1 MSDGSRG
8 ARFLKY
14 DGHCGVHQQIM
25 RRRCGVK
32 LNGQLNLKFSCGQM
46 SLRLSYGQMSLRLS
60 CGQLNQRLSCG
71 QLNQRLSCGM
81 NLSDGDLMKA
91 SSGLMI
97 HELLILLCISM

>member
-71 QLNQRLSCGM
+71 M